1 MINDTTNP
9 EVNQAP
15 TDEYLQPLLDSMQG
29 PFSPG
34 WMEAHDKLRRH
45 AFSVACELVRVR
57 QERDTLR
64 AQVTAHED
72 ADRRWSADMAELRR
86 ELQAERDF
94 IATLIADL
102 DARSGEP
109 L

>member
-29 PFSPG
+29 PFSPE

-45 AFSVACELVRVR
+45 AFSAACELVRVR
-57 QERDTLR
+57 QEGTPSALS
-64 AQVTAHED
+64 TAHED
-72 ADRRWSADMAELRR
+72 ADRRWSADIAELRR